1 MHSILA
7 IADVTFKDA
16 LRKKVLFTIL
26 FFAVL
31 MTVVSGLLPTVSPD
45 DRIRQAAKI
54 GLSGIGFFGMVVGIF
69 LSAPSL
75 PDDISRKTIFSVMT
89 KPARRWQIIAGK
101 IVGLGLVLA
110 VILAVMGAIAYG
122 CVRFWAA
129 KAGPSADGMPRLQG
143 NAAVYASEIRH
154 QHLSLPVS
162 PAAIES
168 RRAIASGFQR
178 LEYSFTGL
186 DRQRY
191 QGDMVFVR
199 IRVFS
204 HAWSFDPVTKEGT
217 GMLLVVNPSTGESKE
232 IIFGP
237 QNDIP
242 QYVSFPRSMIDKQG
256 SLVIVLGKRLAAG
269 SMSAAADSIT
279 ILSQPS
285 GYTANF
291 LKGLTLMFMQ
301 YMVLVFIAVAASTL
315 LTSTVSIIFA
325 LFVYFTGS
333 LTDILRDQALALGAQ
348 ASIFTMGE
356 HTHAEGQVAAL
367 GYEWFLNVVL
377 RYFYLGISV
386 VFPNLSFY
394 DVSEAISRNEYIPWA
409 SLAHGMWYG
418 AVYAAIAFAAAWVVF
433 RRKEVA

>member
-31 MTVVSGLLPTVSPD
+31 MTVVSGLLPTVRPD
-45 DRIRQAAKI
+45 DRVRQAAKI

-110 VILAVMGAIAYG
+110 VILAVMGGIAYV
-122 CVRFWAA
+122 CVRFWAW
-129 KAGPSADGMPRLQG
+129 KAGPSEDGMPRLQG
-143 NAAVYASEIRH
+143 HAAVHATQIVHE
-154 QHLSLPVS
+154 HLTLPVS
-162 PAAIES
+162 GAMIES

-178 LEYSFTGL
+178 LEYRFTGL
-186 DRQRY
+186 DKRRY
-191 QGDMVFVR
+191 EGDTVFVR
-199 IRVFS
+199 VRVFS
-204 HAWSFDPVTKEGT
+204 HAWSFDPQTKEGT
-217 GMLLVVNPSTGESKE
+217 GMLLVANPTTGETKD

-242 QYVSFPRSMIDKQG
+242 QYVSFPRSMIDREG
-256 SLVIVLGKRLAAG
+256 RLMIVLGRRSASG
-269 SMSAAADSIT
+269 SISAAADSIA

-291 LKGLTLMFMQ
+291 VKGMAMMFMQ

-333 LTDILRDQALALGAQ
+333 LTEILRDQALALG
-348 ASIFTMGE
+348 SEVNIFTMAE
-356 HTHAEGQVAAL
+356 HTHEGEVGLAA
-367 GYEWFLNVVL
+367 GYQWFINIVL

-386 VFPNLSFY
+386 VFPNLSSY
-394 DVSEAISRNEYIPWA
+394 NVSEAISRNEYVPWA
-409 SLAHGMWYG
+409 SLLHGLWYG
-418 AVYAAIAFAAAWVVF
+418 AVYAILAFAAAWAIF